1 MKQEVLTDI
10 LDKIIDY
17 RGKTPKK
24 LGGDWSGS
32 GYRALSALQVKTT
45 GLQNLDECHYVD
57 ENIYRKWMKEEV
69 KRGDIL
75 MTSEAPAGQ
84 VFYWD
89 SDEKIVLS
97 QRLFCLKVNNKHNPI
112 YVKYYLQSDTGQ
124 KAIFGNLSGS
134 TVSGV
139 SAKTLEYTTIFT
151 RSLGEETKIAN
162 VLYSIDKKIDIN
174 NKIIKTSEK
183 LMREIYDYWFVQF
196 DFPDENGRPYKSS
209 GGKMIYDENINRKI
223 PDGWRSTKLKGLY
236 KIERGISYSSKDIES
251 SSGTPMINLACVD
264 ISRNYRDGGIKLYD
278 GKFSSANVAKAND
291 LIIACTDL
299 TRNADIVGSP
309 ILVPDDGREYVF
321 SMDMAKISSFS
332 EELDNMYLYAT
343 LRTDY
348 YHSFIKYWAS
358 GTNVLHLNLSGLD
371 WYPVWL
377 PPIKLQ
383 KTFAE
388 IVRNI
393 NANSGL
399 LRKENASLA
408 SLRDWLLPILMG
420 GQIKIGD

>member
-97 QRLFCLKVNNKHNPI
+97 QRLFCLRVNNKHNPI

-162 VLYSIDKKIDIN
+162 VLYSIDKKIDVN
-174 NKIIKTSEK
+174 SKIIETSEK

-209 GGKMIYDENINRKI
+209 GGEMVYDEILKREIPKGWKVQNLLKNDLCKDIKPGIEKFEDTKTYYATADVTDVEMGIGAQINYDNRESRANMQPKPNSVWFAKMKNSIKHITVMPTSSDLLEKSIFSTGFFGLKCESETLPYIRNFIYSDYFEKVKDLNSNGATMEAISNDGVRNVKLII
-223 PDGWRSTKLKGLY
+223 PDS
-236 KIERGISYSSKDIES
+236 
-251 SSGTPMINLACVD
+251 
-264 ISRNYRDGGIKLYD
+264 
-278 GKFSSANVAKAND
+278 
-291 LIIACTDL
+291 
-299 TRNADIVGSP
+299 
-309 ILVPDDGREYVF
+309 
-321 SMDMAKISSFS
+321 
-332 EELDNMYLYAT
+332 AT
-343 LRTDY
+343 LK
-348 YHSFIKYWAS
+348 KYSDVTSAC
-358 GTNVLHLNLSGLD
+358 LSQND
-371 WYPVWL
+371 
-377 PPIKLQ
+377 
-383 KTFAE
+383 T
-388 IVRNI
+388 
-393 NANSGL
+393 
-399 LRKENASLA
+399 LRKENTKLT
-408 SLRDWLLPILMG
+408 SLRDWLLPMLMN
-420 GQIKIGD
+420 GQAIIKE

>member
-10 LDKIIDY
+10 LAKIIDY

-24 LGGDWSGS
+24 LGGDWSES

-97 QRLFCLKVNNKHNPI
+97 QRLFCLRVNNEHNPI

-151 RSLGEETKIAN
+151 RSLEEETKIAN

-174 NKIIKTSEK
+174 NKIIETSEK

-196 DFPDENGRPYKSS
+196 DFPDENDRPYKSS
-209 GGKMIYDENINRKI
+209 GGKMVYNETLRREIPKGWSAVQLKDIADIKSGFSFSSDDYVSGGEYKIITIKNVQDGFIDYDTDNTIDFIPDKMPLWCKLEGSEILMSLTGNTGRIGLTFGKKALLNQRVAKIEPKDKTMNPFLYILLGSDSIQNKIQGLSNGSSQKNLSPIQLSNIFIAYNERYSNEISKLLEPSVEMIVQKYSENRK
-223 PDGWRSTKLKGLY
+223 
-236 KIERGISYSSKDIES
+236 
-251 SSGTPMINLACVD
+251 
-264 ISRNYRDGGIKLYD
+264 
-278 GKFSSANVAKAND
+278 
-291 LIIACTDL
+291 
-299 TRNADIVGSP
+299 
-309 ILVPDDGREYVF
+309 
-321 SMDMAKISSFS
+321 
-332 EELDNMYLYAT
+332 
-343 LRTDY
+343 
-348 YHSFIKYWAS
+348 
-358 GTNVLHLNLSGLD
+358 LS
-371 WYPVWL
+371 
-377 PPIKLQ
+377 
-383 KTFAE
+383 
-388 IVRNI
+388 
-393 NANSGL
+393 
-399 LRKENASLA
+399 
-408 SLRDWLLPILMG
+408 SLRDWLLPMLMN
-420 GQIKIGD
+420 GQIKVSDQ

>member
-10 LDKIIDY
+10 LAKIIDY

-24 LGGDWSGS
+24 LGGDWSES

-97 QRLFCLKVNNKHNPI
+97 QRLFCLRVNNEHNPI

-151 RSLGEETKIAN
+151 RSLEEETKIAN

-174 NKIIKTSEK
+174 NKIIETSEK

-196 DFPDENGRPYKSS
+196 DFPDKNGRPYKSS
-209 GGKMIYDENINRKI
+209 GGEMIYDEKLKREIPKGWRIFNIEDLASSVWGQC
-223 PDGWRSTKLKGLY
+223 PDGVNILDKD
-236 KIERGISYSSKDIES
+236 ERGDDVLPYC
-251 SSGTPMINLACVD
+251 SGAGDM
-264 ISRNYRDGGIKLYD
+264 DGGYIVNCQATTNASRREVEKGAILISVAGTI
-278 GKFSSANVAKAND
+278 GKMAIANERIS
-291 LIIACTDL
+291 L
-299 TRNADIVGSP
+299 
-309 ILVPDDGREYVF
+309 GR
-321 SMDMAKISSFS
+321 
-332 EELDNMYLYAT
+332 AT
-343 LRTDY
+343 L
-348 YHSFIKYWAS
+348 
-358 GTNVLHLNLSGLD
+358 GLMPKD
-371 WYPVWL
+371 KEYSALVWL
-377 PPIKLQ
+377 LLKSFNHRLQTASVGAVQKIINKSNLKEINIALPEKMLDINMLNDTMSLIYELSIENKKL
-383 KTFAE
+383 
-388 IVRNI
+388 N
-393 NANSGL
+393 
-399 LRKENASLA
+399 
-408 SLRDWLLPILMG
+408 SLRDWLLPMLMN
-420 GQIKIGD
+420 GQIKIAD

>member
-24 LGGDWSGS
+24 LGGDWSKS

-45 GLQNLDECHYVD
+45 GLQNLDECHYVNED
-57 ENIYRKWMKEEV
+57 IYRKWMKEEV

-97 QRLFCLKVNNKHNPI
+97 QRLFCLRVNNKHNPI

-139 SAKTLEYTTIFT
+139 SAKTLEYTTIFI
-151 RSLGEETKIAN
+151 RSLEEETKIAN

-183 LMREIYDYWFVQF
+183 LMREIYDHWFVQF
-196 DFPDENGRPYKSS
+196 DFPDENGRPYKSF
-209 GGKMIYDENINRKI
+209 GGEMVYDE
-223 PDGWRSTKLKGLY
+223 KLKREIPKGWKACNILDVADWVGGAQPPKSTFIYEPCNGYVRFIQNRDYADDNYKTWIPESKSNKICDRLDIMMDKYGDAGRIRFGLAGAY
-236 KIERGISYSSKDIES
+236 NVALAKIAIEKEKLREYIRGFLSSEAIYQYLYNACMASTRASLNEEIL
-251 SSGTPMINLACVD
+251 GNLNLA
-264 ISRNYRDGGIKLYD
+264 I
-278 GKFSSANVAKAND
+278 
-291 LIIACTDL
+291 
-299 TRNADIVGSP
+299 P
-309 ILVPDDGREYVF
+309 
-321 SMDMAKISSFS
+321 S
-332 EELDNMYLYAT
+332 EEIL
-343 LRTDY
+343 
-348 YHSFIKYWAS
+348 SKYQSMAEQ
-358 GTNVLHLNLSGLD
+358 NIQLILNLSD
-371 WYPVWL
+371 
-377 PPIKLQ
+377 
-383 KTFAE
+383 
-388 IVRNI
+388 
-393 NANSGL
+393 
-399 LRKENASLA
+399 ENKQLA
-408 SLRDWLLPILMG
+408 SLRDWLLPMLIN
-420 GQIKIGD
+420 GQVTIKE